1 MYSTYYV
8 HKLMYRNKEAIID
21 TGWRRLQKRCIRYTS
36 TISELTD
43 EERASVAHGGVLNQ
57 NKVLEALNT
66 KRKEFSCR
74 RFGELGL
81 PHLRIGER
89 RSVHRRITIAAAMK
103 SKKS

>member
-1 MYSTYYV
+1 M
-8 HKLMYRNKEAIID
+8 I
-21 TGWRRLQKRCIRYTS
+21 
-36 TISELTD
+36 
-43 EERASVAHGGVLNQ
+43 Q

-89 RSVHRRITIAAAMK
+89 RSVHRRITIEAAMK
-103 SKKS
+103 TIKS